1 MIQELVFKKIIK
13 YDIYHVSDFL
23 NKMDLL
29 RYQPI
34 EISKSPCLGNKRKK
48 KRKKEFIKI
57 SALTWE
63 ELLCKSSDLFSRA
76 PIHSTDVTS

>member
-1 MIQELVFKKIIK
+1 MNRQNYYKYALIQEIFFKQDNTK

-48 KRKKEFIKI
+48 NAGKNLCTTIKGL
-57 SALTWE
+57 S
-63 ELLCKSSDLFSRA
+63 
-76 PIHSTDVTS
+76 